1 VPDRTTAAK
10 KSPSVRRQSASAP
23 PFFTPSCP
31 AFNGSV
37 TRPVTSLGLPC
48 PAAFGLRWKVCT
60 KVRPRPHD
68 DVRNAA
74 ILCGIRLANRCRAS
88 VPHGPCEAVSAPAGT
103 APVSPK
109 SSLLSLKSHRL
120 QVSHLTWAAT
130 PLLPRPPQ
138 ILSLPISFSLR
149 PGDVTEVTVTSQ
161 GARSPPPPSA
171 KLHRTAFP
179 PTLKTQETRRHRGDA
194 GTHSAPRARPRTR
207 QEPPWPPSPR
217 RGDTRGRAAHRAPG
231 GRGGRS
237 HRKGDGRCP
246 GADPAP
252 PCAQRSEGRAQPAG
266 TRTAHRG
273 RISHHRFPPAPAPA
287 ETSPFPGFPASSFGS
302 TAGARAAE
310 AGTAQ
315 LRCGFQTPRAQ
326 NNGPATGFGT
336 SLEPR
341 SSLDSSFG
349 HGTPFLIG

>member
-161 GARSPPPPSA
+161 GARSPLPSLRQA
-171 KLHRTAFP
+171 AQDGLSP
-179 PTLKTQETRRHRGDA
+179 DPEDA
-194 GTHSAPRARPRTR
+194 G
-207 QEPPWPPSPR
+207 
-217 RGDTRGRAAHRAPG
+217 
-231 GRGGRS
+231 
-237 HRKGDGRCP
+237 
-246 GADPAP
+246 DPAP
-252 PCAQRSEGRAQPAG
+252 PRGRGDPQRAPRTTPHEAGAAMAAVTAPWGHAGPSRAQGSGRPRWPLASQRGRTLSRCRPSPTLRPEERGPSAAGGDADRTPGPHPPPPLPAG
-266 TRTAHRG
+266 PGPGRNLTISRLPGVVLRLHSRG
-273 RISHHRFPPAPAPA
+273 QSR
-287 ETSPFPGFPASSFGS
+287 
-302 TAGARAAE
+302 
-310 AGTAQ
+310 
-315 LRCGFQTPRAQ
+315 
-326 NNGPATGFGT
+326 
-336 SLEPR
+336 
-341 SSLDSSFG
+341 
-349 HGTPFLIG
+349 